1 MLKYAVLFAL
11 VCALVPQPAA
21 AQDLD
26 INDILARYYQAI
38 GGLDAWKSVKSM
50 KVTGK
55 MSMRRGMEVPFTR
68 LVKRPG
74 KIRIEFTMQ
83 GMTGIRA
90 FNGETA
96 WMLMPFRGESE
107 LQVIE
112 GPRARGLRDDADI
125 DGLLVGYEEAGHDI
139 ELVGLEMT
147 EGTEAY
153 KLKITKKEGD
163 VEYWYLDAEYFIPII
178 TETHRTFQG
187 NEIVVQVIISDYKE
201 VDGLMIAHSF
211 QTRREGGR
219 GGPGGQAVTMERIEL
234 NVEIDDSVFA
244 MPGKGEGQ

>member
-1 MLKYAVLFAL
+1 MFRNVALLAFA
-11 VCALVPQPAA
+11 CALVPHTAG

-26 INDILARYYQAI
+26 LDEILANYYEAI
-38 GGLDAWKSVKSM
+38 GGLDAWKSVEST

-68 LVKRPG
+68 LVKRPD
-74 KIRIEFTMQ
+74 KIRMEFTMQ

-90 FNGETA
+90 SDGETA
-96 WMLMPFRGESE
+96 WMLMPFRGGSE
-107 LQVIE
+107 PEVIE
-112 GPRARGLRDDADI
+112 GPRAQGLRDDADI
-125 DGLLVGYEEAGHDI
+125 DGLLVGYEEDGYEV
-139 ELVGLEMT
+139 ELVGLETT

-153 KLKITKKEGD
+153 KLKVTKKEKD
-163 VEYWYLDAEYFIPII
+163 VEYWYLDAEYFIPIM
-178 TETHRTFQG
+178 TEVHRSFQG
-187 NEIVVQVIISDYKE
+187 NETVVQVIISDYEE
-201 VDGLMIAHSF
+201 VDGLMMAHSF

-244 MPGKGEGQ
+244 MPGKGESQ